1 LESDGPPSS
10 EFGQSTDPGI
20 NGGVAGDRPI
30 SDAAQDRFGAVDFAN
45 ALAAALRGIRKPHG
59 TVLGLEGQW
68 GSGKSGVVNLVTKRL
83 SATANDVH
91 VIVFNPWWFTNANDL
106 TAVFFGEIAAALGGS
121 FSGNVKSSLRA
132 LGLRLGQHSGLI
144 GNVVDF
150 AAIGVPSGLS
160 RSAIESVSSLVNA
173 DRSVTEE
180 HAALA
185 SALANQRRR
194 ILVIIDDLDRIQ
206 GAQALEMI
214 KLVKAAGQLPNVMY
228 LLVYDR
234 KILDRALAN
243 LAPEEGP
250 QYLEKIVQASFSVP
264 PANREDLRRWLF
276 EGLGRVFGV
285 AETGPKTHLPN
296 LYYSLVDP
304 CLHSPRD
311 VVRLLNAVSVSWP
324 AISKVANAAD
334 LLSLEAL
341 RLFKPSV
348 YSAIQ
353 THRDVVLKGEKRGPI
368 PIDNTAEDLDRI
380 LLAGVPDRDKSELR
394 DGLSRLFPMLSR
406 QWADLTYG
414 SDFADEWRRDRRVC
428 SETYFD
434 FYFRFSIAE
443 QNSIL
448 ERVAEI
454 LAPETA
460 PARIIEIF
468 LDMVGT
474 IRTAG
479 GTMAAV
485 LLEELRARG
494 DKIDE
499 SRLQPLLGALFEVAD
514 RLMVP
519 EDESW
524 TLFSV
529 DNERRLHWLANAL
542 VRDRFRDDEARRD
555 EILEPVISTAALGW
569 AADFVTRCVKN
580 HDPAEGDTSVAL
592 VSKQCAARLRV
603 HILDR
608 LDKAAEDGAL
618 LTVPDIIGTLAQW
631 MYLGGDQRDQVAR
644 EWVERQVQDP
654 NILAEIADKI
664 VGRVRTEGA
673 GDWVAVTHYVVKPDR
688 ISWLVDPD
696 KFLTRVDAA
705 LAELPEDDKESRPR
719 LQRFRD
725 AWDEG
730 QKDRW

>member
-1 LESDGPPSS
+1 M
-10 EFGQSTDPGI
+10 
-20 NGGVAGDRPI
+20 
-30 SDAAQDRFGAVDFAN
+30 DFAN
-45 ALAAALRGIRKPHG
+45 AVAAALRGIRQPHG

-83 SATANDVH
+83 SETANDVH
-91 VIVFNPWWFTNANDL
+91 VVVFNPWWFTNANDL

-144 GNVVDF
+144 GNLVDF
-150 AAIGVPSGLS
+150 ATIGVPSGLS
-160 RSAIESVSSLVNA
+160 RSAIESVSSLVHE

-180 HAALA
+180 HGALA
-185 SALANQRRR
+185 SALDNQSRR

-234 KILDRALAN
+234 KILDRALAH

-250 QYLEKIVQASFSVP
+250 HYLEKIVQASFALP

-324 AISKVANAAD
+324 AISNVANAAD

-341 RLFKPSV
+341 KLFRPSV

-353 THRDVVLKGEKRGPI
+353 THRDVVLTGEKRGPI
-368 PIDNTAEDLDRI
+368 PVEFNAEYLDKI
-380 LLAGVPDRDKSELR
+380 LLVDVPERDKSELR

-406 QWADLTYG
+406 QWADVTYG

-434 FYFRFSIAE
+434 FYFSLSIAE
-443 QNSIL
+443 QSIIL
-448 ERVAEI
+448 ERAAEI
-454 LAPETA
+454 LDAETA
-460 PARIIEIF
+460 PARIIEI
-468 LDMVGT
+468 LLEMVGT
-474 IRTAG
+474 IRKAG

-499 SRLQPLLGALFEVAD
+499 SRLHPLLEALFEVAD

-519 EDESW
+519 EDESFN
-524 TLFSV
+524 LFSV
-529 DNERRLHWLANAL
+529 DNERRLHWLVNAL
-542 VRDRFRDDEARRD
+542 VRDRYREDEVRRD
-555 EILEPVISTAALGW
+555 EILEPVASTAALGW
-569 AADFVTRCVKN
+569 AADFVSRCVKN
-580 HDPAEGDTSVAL
+580 HDSEKRDPSDAL
-592 VSKQCAARLRV
+592 VSKQCAERLRV
-603 HILDR
+603 RVLDR
-608 LDKAAEDGAL
+608 LDRAAEDGAL
-618 LTVPDIIGTLAQW
+618 LTVPNIIGTLAHW
-631 MYLGGDQRDQVAR
+631 MYLGGDERDQVAR

-654 NILAEIADKI
+654 SILAEIAEKI

-688 ISWLVDPD
+688 IAWLVDPD
-696 KFLTRVDAA
+696 EFLTRVDAA
-705 LAELPEDDKESRPR
+705 LGELPEDDKESRPR

-725 AWDEG
+725 AWGEG
-730 QKDRW
+730 QKGRW